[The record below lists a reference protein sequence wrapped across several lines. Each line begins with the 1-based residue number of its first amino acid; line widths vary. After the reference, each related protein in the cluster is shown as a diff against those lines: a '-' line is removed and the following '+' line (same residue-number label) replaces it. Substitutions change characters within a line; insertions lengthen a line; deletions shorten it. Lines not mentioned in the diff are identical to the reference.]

1 MKSLV
6 ISTAIL
12 LLVIFASIF
21 GAIFTEKK
29 LGEFEN
35 DIESAI
41 SDDTDDA
48 DAIASGAKIVEER
61 YENIGKY
68 LRLLIHDD
76 EVREIEEH
84 IEDIKSAATN
94 SEVSDAITA
103 KNRLILHI
111 RQLRRLS
118 KFSPE
123 AIF

>member
-1 MKSLV
+1 MKSFIISLLILLTV
-6 ISTAIL
+6 IS
-12 LLVIFASIF
+12 VSVF
-21 GAIFTEKK
+21 GALFTEKK
-29 LGEFEN
+29 LGEFEE

-41 SDDTDDA
+41 PDGVEDIRI
-48 DAIASGAKIVEER
+48 IASGTKVIEQR

-68 LRLLIHDD
+68 LILLIHDD

-84 IEDIKSAATN
+84 IADIKSAASSN
-94 SEVSDAITA
+94 EPADAITA

>member
-1 MKSLV
+1 MKSLIISALILLTV
-6 ISTAIL
+6 IS
-12 LLVIFASIF
+12 VSVF
-21 GAIFTEKK
+21 GALFTEKK
-29 LGEFEN
+29 LGEFEE

-41 SDDTDDA
+41 PDGVEDIRI
-48 DAIASGAKIVEER
+48 IASGAKAIEQR

-68 LRLLIHDD
+68 LILLIHDD

-84 IEDIKSAATN
+84 IADIKSAASSN
-94 SEVSDAITA
+94 EPADAITA

>member
-1 MKSLV
+1 M
-6 ISTAIL
+6 
-12 LLVIFASIF
+12 IFASIF